1 MEIVVADVDGI
12 DIIIVA
18 PKRGSAALLPVKFSA
33 SFQGPTAPTGQG
45 PGLQL
50 PAFLYKWGGGRES
63 NSSRYRY
70 HKDREYRGERPLKY
84 ASDCDAGLVYS
95 RTPTCIH
102 SGYTCALRE

>member
-18 PKRGSAALLPVKFSA
+18 PKRGSAALLPVKSSA

-50 PAFLYKWGGGRES
+50 PAFPYKWGGEG
-63 NSSRYRY
+63 
-70 HKDREYRGERPLKY
+70 
-84 ASDCDAGLVYS
+84 S
-95 RTPTCIH
+95 RTRLDISQGSRVPWRV
-102 SGYTCALRE
+102 AP